1 MRSEPCGDPVLT
13 LPGRDQLGCHPAQQG
28 TGLDAAAAL
37 ASQPEET
44 FKIKVIRIEPSAVAK
59 EEGNVFLVRC
69 ELAEGFSS
77 WWKPGMTGVSK
88 LNAGERT
95 LLWIFTHRTMDFLRL
110 RLWW

>member
-1 MRSEPCGDPVLT
+1 MRYVDLS
-13 LPGRDQLGCHPAQQG
+13 
-28 TGLDAAAAL
+28 LDGEISL

-44 FKIKVIRIEPSAVAK
+44 FEIKVTRIEPSAVVK

-69 ELAEGFSS
+69 ELPEGFSS